1 MHRGVREFVDWME
14 GHRGRAGVILNPPA
28 QVHEVQALEHHLG
41 SPLPADLRLVLGR
54 FNGAMTPAGTL
65 LSASSGPGATMEAAL
80 REVAG
85 QQMSSFPD
93 ADLLLP
99 FHRTE
104 QGTVLAFDRSAA
116 PLADTWP
123 IVDYD
128 PETGEVRLVH
138 RTFDGWCRL
147 CVSEWVAELDVAF
160 DLEKYLRQ
168 GRRHVMI
175 EPDVSIAHVTLGHGR
190 KRAGR
195 PDEALASYLRGARC
209 IPAIPWADWEALKL
223 AALLGDVDAV
233 LETGARLAQRTLP
246 HAWQLRGTTPS
257 RVLYV
262 LVRVLQ
268 TLAAGSRQSAI
279 EHSAE
284 HLKSQSTSE
293 EEARASEA
301 ILSAALRGEASVPA
315 PWPPLPTAVPPLGE
329 DLDTWW
335 TRMNDAY
342 RDGTLRDEDLV
353 LDPAY
358 EPLRARFELVDLLR
372 TRREF

>member
-14 GHRGRAGVILNPPA
+14 GHRNQAGVVLNPPV
-28 QVHEVQALEHHLG
+28 QVHEIQAIEHYVG

-54 FNGAMTPAGTL
+54 FNGAVTPAGTL
-65 LSASSGPGATMEAAL
+65 LSATPGPGTTMEAAL
-80 REVAG
+80 REVAA
-85 QQMSSFPD
+85 QQTSSFLDP
-93 ADLLLP
+93 DLLLP

-147 CVSEWVAELDVAF
+147 CVSEWMAELDVAF

-168 GRRHVMI
+168 GKRHVSI

-190 KRAGR
+190 KRAGQ
-195 PDEALASYLRGARC
+195 PDDALMSYLRGARC

-262 LVRVLQ
+262 LARVLQ
-268 TLAAGSRQSAI
+268 TVAEGSRRTAL
-279 EHSAE
+279 ERYAE
-284 HLKSQSTSE
+284 HLGSQSTSE
-293 EEARASEA
+293 EEASVSKA
-301 ILSAALRGEASVPA
+301 ILSATLSGDASIPA
-315 PWPPLPTAVPPLGE
+315 PWPPLKTAVPGAE
-329 DLDTWW
+329 DLDAWW
-335 TRMNDAY
+335 AQMNEATRE
-342 RDGTLRDEDLV
+342 GHLRDEDLV
-353 LDPAY
+353 LDPTY
-358 EPLRARFELVDLLR
+358 MPLRSRFELVDLLR
-372 TRREF
+372 IRREF